1 MDTIRPAILIT
12 IISVRGIRVITET
25 FFAINHLI
33 RYGDDIVIYSCKE
46 NTMPAARPILI
57 VEDDDALRQIL
68 ADHVASSGVY
78 QSIEAA
84 TLNEASR
91 HLDETE
97 SRFDSIIL
105 DINLP
110 DGDGRDF
117 CARIRK
123 QGHSMPIIMLT
134 GASDEGDVVSG
145 LNAGANDYI
154 AKPFRANELM
164 ARLQAQLRLFD
175 TSEDAVFTIGP
186 YTFRPAAKLLI
197 GSDSKQRLRL
207 TAKEVDI
214 LKFLYRHANR
224 VVSRQVLLDEVW
236 GYNAGVTTHTLETH
250 VYRLRQKIETDP
262 ANCRLLMTAP
272 GGYRLDPTPV

>member
-1 MDTIRPAILIT
+1 M
-12 IISVRGIRVITET
+12 S
-25 FFAINHLI
+25 
-33 RYGDDIVIYSCKE
+33 S
-46 NTMPAARPILI
+46 ARPILI
-57 VEDDDALRQIL
+57 VEDDDALRQVL
-68 ADHVASSGVY
+68 ADQVSMSGVF

-84 TLNEASR
+84 TLDEAR
-91 HLDETE
+91 GHLGAADA
-97 SRFDSIIL
+97 RFDSIIL

-117 CARIRK
+117 CAQIRK
-123 QGHSMPIIMLT
+123 QGHTMPVIMLT
-134 GASDEGDVVSG
+134 GAADEVDVISG
-145 LNAGANDYI
+145 LNSGANDYI
-154 AKPFRANELM
+154 SKPFRVNELL

-197 GSDSKQRLRL
+197 GADKKQRLRL

-214 LKFLYRHANR
+214 LKFLYRNANK

-250 VYRLRQKIETDP
+250 VYRLRQKIEIDP
-262 ANCRLLMTAP
+262 TNCRLLMTAP
-272 GGYRLDPTPV
+272 GGYRLDPTAV

>member
-1 MDTIRPAILIT
+1 M
-12 IISVRGIRVITET
+12 S
-25 FFAINHLI
+25 
-33 RYGDDIVIYSCKE
+33 S
-46 NTMPAARPILI
+46 ARPILI
-57 VEDDDALRQIL
+57 VEDDDALRQVL
-68 ADHVASSGVY
+68 ADQISHSGVF

-84 TLNEASR
+84 SLDEATR
-91 HLDETE
+91 HLGAAEA
-97 SRFDSIIL
+97 RFDSIIL

-117 CARIRK
+117 CARVRK
-123 QGHSMPIIMLT
+123 QGHTMPIIMLT
-134 GASDEGDVVSG
+134 GSAEEGDVVSG

-154 AKPFRANELM
+154 AKPFRVNELM
-164 ARLQAQLRLFD
+164 ARLHAQLRLFD

-186 YTFRPAAKLLI
+186 YTFRPAAKLLV
-197 GSDSKQRLRL
+197 GPDKKQRIRL

-250 VYRLRQKIETDP
+250 VYRLRQKIESDP

-272 GGYRLDPTPV
+272 GGYRLDPTAA